1 MSMRFQPLTSSAA
14 QDLGAQVE
22 GVSELHGDDAQV
34 ASSDQATEPAG
45 HGGPAHHPHL
55 KKLQCERGGGLYP
68 HENLKISY
76 CFTE

>member
-1 MSMRFQPLTSSAA
+1 MRFQPLTSSASE
-14 QDLGAQVE
+14 DLGAQVE

-55 KKLQCERGGGLYP
+55 KKLQHKQEAALYP
-68 HENLKISY
+68 HKNLKISF